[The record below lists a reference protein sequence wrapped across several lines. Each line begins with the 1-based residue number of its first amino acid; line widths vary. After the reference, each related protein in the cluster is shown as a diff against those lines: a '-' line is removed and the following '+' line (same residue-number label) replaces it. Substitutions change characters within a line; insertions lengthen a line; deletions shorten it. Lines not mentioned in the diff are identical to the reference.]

1 MTQKQE
7 IVLTAYDDSN
17 DYVVSVN
24 HEAIQALSLQ
34 PGAACLMASGLAPAW
49 LEHPLRAIAYFVAL
63 NSINYRF
70 WDLGPGEGEAALQRY
85 VFEGD
90 KGAVGM
96 RRAFD
101 KVWGPGFTPENFR
114 SQPITQEWV
123 VQHFGDIPDPQSRA
137 EVLSSVFAG
146 SELETVAVE
155 LHRRILANGAVSA
168 DDAQLL
174 HEAFPRVFND
184 KYMKRAQLA
193 ISWIAGY
200 FAEVNVKVDVTGLT
214 AFADYQVPRTLRA
227 MGLITYSA
235 ELAHK
240 IDSYIPLPAGGYE
253 ERALRAAT
261 ILACEALAKA
271 LGVTAAE
278 IDNFLWLNRNL
289 AGATPFH
296 LTFTEDY

>member
-17 DYVVSVN
+17 HSVVTIN
-24 HEAIQALSLQ
+24 HEAIAGLQ
-34 PGAACLMASGLAPAW
+34 LPPGAACLMASGLSPDWQA
-49 LEHPLRAIAYFVAL
+49 HPLQAIAYFIAL

-70 WDLGPGEGEAALQRY
+70 WDLGLGEGDTLLVRY
-85 VFEGD
+85 VFEGN
-90 KGAVGM
+90 KGAMGM

-101 KVWGPGFTPENFR
+101 KVWGSGFTPESFR
-114 SQPITQEWV
+114 AQPITAEWV
-123 VQHFGDIPDPQSRA
+123 TRNFGDMPDPRSRA

-146 SELETVAVE
+146 TMLEEVSQELY
-155 LHRRILANGAVSA
+155 HRILANRAVSA
-168 DDAQLL
+168 DDAKLL
-174 HEAFPRVFND
+174 HDAFPRVFND
-184 KYMKRAQLA
+184 PYMKRSQLA

-200 FAEVNVKVDVTGLT
+200 FAELNVHVDVHDLT

-227 MGLITYSA
+227 LGILVYSD
-235 ELAHK
+235 ELARK
-240 IDSYIPLPAGGYE
+240 VDSGIVLPEGGCE

-271 LGVTAAE
+271 HGVTAAE

-289 AGATPFH
+289 AGDVPFH
-296 LTFTEDY
+296 LTFTEQY

>member
-17 DYVVSVN
+17 ESVVTIN
-24 HEAIQALSLQ
+24 HEAIQGLTLQ
-34 PGAACLMASGLAPAW
+34 PGAACLMASGLPAAW
-49 LEHPLRAIAYFVAL
+49 RAQPHQAIAYFIAL

-70 WDLGPGEGEAALQRY
+70 WDLGLGEGDTVLTRY

-90 KGAVGM
+90 KGAMGM

-101 KVWGPGFTPENFR
+101 KVWGAGFTPDNFR
-114 SQPITQEWV
+114 AQVITREWV
-123 VQHFGDIPDPQSRA
+123 TQNFGGMPDPQSRA
-137 EVLSSVFAG
+137 EVLSSVFADTTLEEV
-146 SELETVAVE
+146 SQELY
-155 LHRRILANGAVSA
+155 RRILANGAVSA
-168 DDAQLL
+168 DDAKLL
-174 HEAFPRVFND
+174 HDAFPRVFND
-184 KYMKRAQLA
+184 PYMKRSQLA

-200 FAEVNVKVDVTGLT
+200 FAETNVRVDVSDLT

-227 MGLITYSA
+227 LGILEYSA
-235 ELAHK
+235 ELAQK
-240 IDSYIPLPAGGYE
+240 VDSHIELPEGGYE

-261 ILACEALAKA
+261 ILACEELAKA

-289 AGATPFH
+289 AGDAPFH
-296 LTFTEDY
+296 LTVTEQY